1 MTLNAVH
8 FANNSTGHI
17 VGGTT
22 GVMDSLNKK
31 EIFLSQRKRFLFQRN
46 ARE

>member
-1 MTLNAVH
+1 LTLNAVH

-17 VGGTT
+17 VDGTT

-31 EIFLSQRKRFLFQRN
+31 EIFISKKRP
-46 ARE
+46 